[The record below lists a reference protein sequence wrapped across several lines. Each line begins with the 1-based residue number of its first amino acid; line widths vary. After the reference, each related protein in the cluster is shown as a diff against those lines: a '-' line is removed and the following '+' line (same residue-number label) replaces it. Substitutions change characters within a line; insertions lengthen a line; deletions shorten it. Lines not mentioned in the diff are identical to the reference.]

1 MAYLRLWWA
10 KLIEDSPKD
19 QGRVAIV
26 FPKAALG
33 IIYLT
38 MQILT
43 LKPSTDTA
51 ARLERMATRRRTT
64 KSAVMREALED
75 KLRAS
80 ANEPSVYDMMK
91 ASIGSI
97 DSGIWDLGHNPN
109 HLKGFGLK

>member
-1 MAYLRLWWA
+1 MVLTKASFGNTH
-10 KLIEDSPKD
+10 LIV
-19 QGRVAIV
+19 Q
-26 FPKAALG
+26 
-33 IIYLT
+33 T
-38 MQILT
+38 LT
-43 LKPSTDTA
+43 LKLSTDAA

-80 ANEPSVYDMMK
+80 ANEPSVYDLMK

-97 DSGIWDLGHNPN
+97 DSGIRDLGHNPV